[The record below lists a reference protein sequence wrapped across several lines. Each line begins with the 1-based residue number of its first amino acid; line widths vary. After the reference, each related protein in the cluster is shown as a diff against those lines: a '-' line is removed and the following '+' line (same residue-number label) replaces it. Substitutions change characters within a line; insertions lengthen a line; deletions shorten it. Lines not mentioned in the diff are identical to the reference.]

1 MRKKPTKKKPSKS
14 RITISQAMKLPEAE
28 QRRLIEE
35 SFKSPEWLRLE
46 EFLKNEKRLRAQLAG
61 DGDDTVERTCLE
73 LHEETGLN
81 INELLDLPAREF
93 RRVLSAAIRKRDSRN
108 WILVHKDHLLGVDS
122 TLSRAAEKGDEIRR
136 IRHGRYEVRI
146 QFLSAWIKKDN
157 LETYLRFLR

>member
-1 MRKKPTKKKPSKS
+1 MRKKPTKTKPSKS

-46 EFLKNEKRLRAQLAG
+46 EFLKNEKRLRTQLAG

-93 RRVLSAAIRKRDSRN
+93 RRVLLAAIRKRDSRN
-108 WILVHKDHLLGVDS
+108 WIPVEAEHLMNDRTRLWRKAKEPDKHGLRRKHGQYQVRRDKLNSLVKP
-122 TLSRAAEKGDEIRR
+122 
-136 IRHGRYEVRI
+136 
-146 QFLSAWIKKDN
+146 SALN
-157 LETYLRFLR
+157 LYRN